1 MQIFNIF
8 AAVVLL
14 FFVIKVF
21 LLLKNNESG
30 DEKIT
35 KAVDLLIAILLVSVS
50 WSIIYYIFGYETAD
64 KNSREVVDDYQ
75 KSNTS
80 VVKFADDK

>member
-8 AAVVLL
+8 SAFILL
-14 FFVIKVF
+14 ILVIKVF
-21 LLLKNNESG
+21 LLLKNKEIG

-35 KAVDLLIAILLVSVS
+35 KAFDLFIAILLVSVS
-50 WSIIYYIFGYETAD
+50 WFFIYYIFGYNTKKD
-64 KNSREVVDDYQ
+64 SREAIDDYQ

-80 VVKFADDK
+80 VVKFADDKK